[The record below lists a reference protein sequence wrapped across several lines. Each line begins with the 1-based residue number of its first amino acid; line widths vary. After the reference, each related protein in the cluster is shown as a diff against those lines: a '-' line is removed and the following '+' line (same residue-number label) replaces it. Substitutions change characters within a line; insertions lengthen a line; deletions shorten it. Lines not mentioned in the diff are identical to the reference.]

1 MKNVTDVL
9 NYDCRD
15 ISNYFYII
23 NFHIET
29 FFFSV
34 VVTELFTYGGVL
46 WWEVM
51 KRAVCAYPLNKVP
64 MFFSIFNS

>member
-29 FFFSV
+29 FFFIV

-46 WWEVM
+46 W
-51 KRAVCAYPLNKVP
+51 
-64 MFFSIFNS
+64 